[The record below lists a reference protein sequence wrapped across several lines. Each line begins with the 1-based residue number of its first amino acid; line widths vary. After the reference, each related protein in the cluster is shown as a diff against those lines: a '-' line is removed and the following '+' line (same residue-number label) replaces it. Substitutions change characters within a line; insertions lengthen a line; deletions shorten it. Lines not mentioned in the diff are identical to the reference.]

1 MTGAFTT
8 VYAANL
14 EVCLLPMSMSEGV
27 GDLEVDDDD
36 EEANHMD
43 LGMMRTKTLLLM
55 NSVLPMY
62 IQLEV

>member
-1 MTGAFTT
+1 
-8 VYAANL
+8 
-14 EVCLLPMSMSEGV
+14 MSMSEGV

-36 EEANHMD
+36 EEANRMD